1 MSQWQRRQ
9 REGWVEVSTS
19 PGLRSLLPL
28 LLLGVGLVAAFT
40 TLVCSDS
47 EWLRVDACLD
57 AGGSFDYESGEC
69 EHRANQRPVEP

>member
-1 MSQWQRRQ
+1 
-9 REGWVEVSTS
+9 VAD
-19 PGLRSLLPL
+19 
-28 LLLGVGLVAAFT
+28 GLVAAFT